1 MVDNSKNR
9 RDKKNQKNKNEAS
22 ERGDDIPRLGETVTL
37 HDAATGLA
45 AVAPSKK
52 GEKIS
57 DGKLLRAL
65 KSGEVQAGFHCS
77 TEPLIWI
84 SIPTA
89 YWLDITSGV
98 FRRIRVSPDKKNRT
112 GVFSVTITDFSKQ
125 YFTACIRAASEPGQE
140 LSPEWMIRTFEGAM
154 ARIESTFE
162 VEIPKESWERY
173 LSRQAAIKSP
183 SDVEIGPDEDSGSGR
198 KAYSGWKALN
208 AMLAAYLVAN
218 NIRSNEDLKI
228 EAVAATVYQ
237 LTKNLNEKVQFPTLE
252 TFEKE
257 VSHVFEL
264 ILRVSMK

>member
-37 HDAATGLA
+37 HDAAIGLA

-52 GEKIS
+52 GEIIS

-77 TEPLIWI
+77 IEPLIWI

-162 VEIPKESWERY
+162 VEIPKENWERY
-173 LSRQAAIKSP
+173 LSKQAAIWENRTASLVPKSEVRSCP
-183 SDVEIGPDEDSGSGR
+183 NPRLPTNRASTMTQATGPIKKRMRRALVVMQAAVTTGCWSASTNVCAASFWGLRSASVGS
-198 KAYSGWKALN
+198 
-208 AMLAAYLVAN
+208 
-218 NIRSNEDLKI
+218 
-228 EAVAATVYQ
+228 
-237 LTKNLNEKVQFPTLE
+237 
-252 TFEKE
+252 
-257 VSHVFEL
+257 
-264 ILRVSMK
+264 

>member
-9 RDKKNQKNKNEAS
+9 RDKKNQKNKKEAS

-37 HDAATGLA
+37 HDAATALA

-84 SIPTA
+84 SIPTG

-112 GVFSVTITDFSKQ
+112 GVFSVTIADFSKQ
-125 YFTACIRAASEPGQE
+125 YFTACIRVASETGHE
-140 LSPEWMIRTFEGAM
+140 LSSEWMMRAFEGAM

-162 VEIPKESWERY
+162 VEIPKENWDQY
-173 LSRQAAIKSP
+173 LSKQAVMKSP
-183 SDVEIGPDEDSGSGR
+183 SDVEIVPDDDSGSGR

-218 NIRSNEDLKI
+218 NIRSNEEQKI
-228 EAVAATVYQ
+228 EAVAANVYQ
-237 LTKNLNEKVQFPTLE
+237 LTKNLKENLQFPTQK
-252 TFEKE
+252 TYEKE
-257 VSHVFEL
+257 VSRVFEL
-264 ILRVSMK
+264 ISRLPKK